1 MSTTSP
7 ENPSTSD
14 PSHSQAP
21 AQAAHSQAPAQTA
34 PAAAA
39 AAPQAAEAGGAKT
52 PGQAPGKG
60 GGGKPNKKVE
70 EKPEGHGMDKI
81 VALTKRRG
89 FIFQSSEIYG
99 GVNGAWDYGPLGVLL
114 KRNVK
119 DAWWRAMVHD
129 REDIVGLDSSILM
142 HPMVWKS
149 SGHVDGFSDP
159 MVDCKAC
166 KKRFRSDDMEG
177 LAEGQIPTKCPSCG
191 GELTEPRSFNLMF
204 ETYLGPV
211 VDTSA
216 KTFLRPETAQG
227 IFVNFANVVAT
238 GRVKVPF
245 GIAQIGKSFRNE
257 INPRNFTFRSREFE
271 QMEME
276 FFCAPGTDD
285 EWFQKWVEARWNWYV
300 GLGLKTDR
308 MRLRAH
314 EKLAHYSKATTDIEY
329 QYPFGWGELEG
340 VANRTDFDLR
350 QHQRGVRTTGKWD
363 GGDLTKLPLAEE
375 DAEYA
380 KGKLS
385 YFDDERK
392 QRYIPYVIEPAA
404 GADRATLA
412 FLCDAYDEDRAPDAK
427 GQDEAR
433 VVLRL
438 HPRLAPIK
446 AAVLPLM
453 RKDGHPE
460 RAQKIYADL
469 KKRHF
474 VDYDESAA
482 IGKRYRR
489 QDEIGTPLC
498 ITIDYDTIKD
508 GTVTVRDRDT
518 MQQTRVSE
526 DKLRDL
532 LDEKIGG

>member
-1 MSTTSP
+1 MSTSA
-7 ENPSTSD
+7 SD
-14 PSHSQAP
+14 KGSAGAP
-21 AQAAHSQAPAQTA
+21 ASQD
-34 PAAAA
+34 
-39 AAPQAAEAGGAKT
+39 AG
-52 PGQAPGKG
+52 PGMD
-60 GGGKPNKKVE
+60 
-70 EKPEGHGMDKI
+70 HGMEKI

-89 FIFQSSEIYG
+89 FIFQSSELYG
-99 GVNGAWDYGPLGVLL
+99 GVNGAWDYGPMGVLL

-119 DAWWRAMVHD
+119 DAWWRAMVHE
-129 REDIVGLDSSILM
+129 REDIVGLDSAILM

-159 MVDCKAC
+159 MADCKTC
-166 KKRFRSDDMEG
+166 KKRFRADDLEG
-177 LAEGQIPTKCPSCG
+177 AVCGQKPSKSPLNCG
-191 GELTEPRSFNLMF
+191 GQLTEPRNFNLMF

-211 VDTSA
+211 TDTSA
-216 KTFLRPETAQG
+216 KAYLRPETAQG

-238 GRVKVPF
+238 SRVKIPF
-245 GIAQIGKSFRNE
+245 GIAQVGKSFRNE

-276 FFCAPGTDD
+276 FFCAPGTDE
-285 EWFQKWVEARWNWYV
+285 EWFHRWVATRQKWYTD
-300 GLGLKTDR
+300 LGLSSG
-308 MRLRAH
+308 RLRLREH
-314 EKLAHYSKATTDIEY
+314 DKLAHYSKATTDIEY
-329 QYPFGWGELEG
+329 LFPFGWGELEG
-340 VANRTDFDLR
+340 IANRTDFDLR
-350 QHQRGVRTTGKWD
+350 QHQRGMRTLSKWD
-363 GGDLTKLPLAEE
+363 GGELSAVALAEE
-375 DAEYA
+375 DAEYQ

-385 YFDDERK
+385 YFDDEKK

-412 FLCDAYDEDRAPDAK
+412 FLCDAYAEDSAPDAK
-427 GQDEAR
+427 GQVETR

-453 RKDGHPE
+453 RKDGQPE
-460 RAQKIYADL
+460 RARKIYEDL
-469 KKRHF
+469 KRRYF

-498 ITIDYDTIKD
+498 ITVDYDTLKD

-518 MQQTRVSE
+518 MQQVRVAE
-526 DKLRDL
+526 DRL
-532 LDEKIGG
+532 LGLVDEKLHGTGR